1 MWKRNEREIR
11 KGNKKVLPLFRNNQV
26 VRNATKHLKNKK
38 EMKKIINLVAIV
50 LFTSSVF
57 GQISLEHSYPNGKW
71 ETSIAKL
78 SNSGMKYLWVDVSTG
93 VLKLYNL
100 DHTLFKT
107 LTFPVLAN
115 MTNVEVGYLSE
126 TTFDLDADVEFMV
139 YYQDDNN
146 WANSVTKIIDESGT
160 TILNAVG
167 ETPSINTYDGIHG
180 AIFNTPNGTKMIL
193 DNHTDNAAKVY
204 SLPGTLIA
212 TAINDIEYD
221 ENFLESYPNPA
232 GNYIKLAY
240 TLPTNIK
247 EAKVSIYD
255 IEGKIVKSYTI
266 DNNYKD
272 LFIDTQDFSNGTYLC
287 QINSNGIAISD
298 TKFIVQK

>member
-1 MWKRNEREIR
+1 
-11 KGNKKVLPLFRNNQV
+11 
-26 VRNATKHLKNKK
+26 
-38 EMKKIINLVAIV
+38 MKKIINLIAIV

-93 VLKLYNL
+93 ILKLYNL

-126 TTFDLDADVEFMV
+126 TTFDLDAGVEFMV

-146 WANSVTKIIDESGT
+146 WANSVTKIIDESGS

-232 GNYIKLAY
+232 GSYIKLAY